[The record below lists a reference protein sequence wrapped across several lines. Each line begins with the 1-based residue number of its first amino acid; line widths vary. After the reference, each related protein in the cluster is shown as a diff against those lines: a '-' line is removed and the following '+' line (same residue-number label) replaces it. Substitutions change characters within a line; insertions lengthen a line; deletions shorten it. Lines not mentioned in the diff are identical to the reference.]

1 MGQLITKWHK
11 NYLNAWKNRFNYK
24 FPWVEFTRCGTVVCV
39 LDYIGK
45 MVPASGGA
53 LFEVLWWYAVH
64 LVRLQTESKSWQVST
79 GIVVSHQLL

>member
-1 MGQLITKWHK
+1 MHGKTDLIT
-11 NYLNAWKNRFNYK
+11 NFCGLNLLGVG
-24 FPWVEFTRCGTVVCV
+24 PVVCV

-64 LVRLQTESKSWQVST
+64 LVRLQTESKSWQVSSW
-79 GIVVSHQLL
+79 IVVSHQLL